1 MKVEKEPDFDIAVNI
16 LDEKLFTKSGVMK
29 TEKIL
34 QKLRNLQAKGV
45 FQEDEINIIFL
56 GKNKI
61 TGFFKAHE
69 DNILF

>member
-1 MKVEKEPDFDIAVNI
+1 MKIEREPDFDIAINI
-16 LDEKLFTKSGVMK
+16 LEEKLFTKTGVMK

-56 GKNKI
+56 GKIKL
-61 TGFFKAHE
+61 
-69 DNILF
+69 D